1 MTRVE
6 EYASQIP
13 LILRKTFKAFASDNR
28 SAIVVALY
36 QSNKRLTFNQLKHIL
51 EIDQRILT
59 DELKRLV
66 GGAIVDHYTEF
77 QEGIRGYSYYEL
89 TDYGIDILK
98 ATLNVLSKSYEPIVK
113 LNNTAKTTN
122 TADLQPITLVNT
134 KDSNVKSNI
143 FSNSSSGII
152 SQNEVVAC

>member
-1 MTRVE
+1 MTKVE

-36 QSNKRLTFNQLKHIL
+36 ESNKRLTFNQLKHIL

-98 ATLNVLSKSYEPIVK
+98 ATLNVLSKSYEPVVK
-113 LNNTAKTTN
+113 LGITTEIS
-122 TADLQPITLVNT
+122 QPIAGVKQNDFIIIILNRTNQL
-134 KDSNVKSNI
+134 SNL
-143 FSNSSSGII
+143 II
-152 SQNEVVAC
+152 LRKQQALLIYNQ

>member
-1 MTRVE
+1 MTNVE

-36 QSNKRLTFNQLKHIL
+36 ESNKRLTFNQLKHIL

-113 LNNTAKTTN
+113 LDNTAKTTSA
-122 TADLQPITLVNT
+122 ADLQPITLVKT
-134 KDSNVKSNI
+134 IDSNDKSNI
-143 FSNSSSGII
+143 CPNSSLGII

>member
-13 LILRKTFKAFASDNR
+13 LILRRTFKAFASDNR

-36 QSNKRLTFNQLKHIL
+36 ESNKRLTFSQLKSIL
-51 EIDQRILT
+51 DIDQRILT

-98 ATLNVLSKSYEPIVK
+98 ATLNVLSKSYEPIVT
-113 LNNTAKTTN
+113 LDNTAKTTN
-122 TADLQPITLVNT
+122 TADSQPITLVKNI
-134 KDSNVKSNI
+134 DSNI
-143 FSNSSSGII
+143 IPNSSLGFI
-152 SQNEVVAC
+152 SQNEVNAC

>member
-13 LILRKTFKAFASDNR
+13 LVLRQTFKAFASDNR

-36 QSNKRLTFNQLKHIL
+36 ENNKRLTFTQLKRTL
-51 EIDQRILT
+51 DIDQRILT
-59 DELKRLV
+59 DELKRLIS
-66 GGAIVDHYTEF
+66 GAIVDHYTEF

-89 TDYGIDILK
+89 NDYGINILK

-113 LNNTAKTTN
+113 FDITTE
-122 TADLQPITLVNT
+122 ITT
-134 KDSNVKSNI
+134 TDY
-143 FSNSSSGII
+143 
-152 SQNEVVAC
+152 SQMILSINRMFFQILHRA